1 MYWYNFWLRR
11 WQWYFII
18 FTCGSCLDSILFMV
32 IKEWIKWIAIVNL
45 WMFCSSKILVIIFY
59 DWTTYLFA
67 IFHPFS
73 RNRCSFVVIVFT
85 IYTNA
90 TFQSGFFL
98 LQYKFSVIWIQ
109 KFLAWIK
116 YSMILFLLQGT
127 YFPNYWTHSVLT
139 IFNWNLFI
147 DTRCLTEDIFVSLGS
162 SPIHTIRIIWCF
174 LITNF
179 WWSTALEINFWAH
192 RRCIIPMNIIII
204 T

>member
-45 WMFCSSKILVIIFY
+45 WMFCSSKIFLWVLVIIFY

-109 KFLAWIK
+109 NFLAWIK
-116 YSMILFLLQGT
+116 YSMILFLFPLALVINRLAHST
-127 YFPNYWTHSVLT
+127 YHKVHTFPIIELIRYSPFSTEISSSILDVWRR
-139 IFNWNLFI
+139 IFLYRWDLLPF
-147 DTRCLTEDIFVSLGS
+147 TRYG
-162 SPIHTIRIIWCF
+162 
-174 LITNF
+174 
-179 WWSTALEINFWAH
+179 
-192 RRCIIPMNIIII
+192 
-204 T
+204 